1 MKYLTYDE
9 YITLGGSLNASDFA
23 LHAAEAQ
30 AYVDRY
36 TFRRLRKETVIPESV
51 KHCMFALVDVLCEIH
66 KAQSGGVVSSE
77 SNDGVSVSYAVLSP
91 EKSDERLNTIVPQT
105 LYLWLS
111 GETDSNG
118 TPLLWRGVKDA
129 L

>member
-36 TFRRLRKETVIPESV
+36 TFRRLRK
-51 KHCMFALVDVLCEIH
+51 ALVDVLCEIH

-118 TPLLWRGVKDA
+118 TPLLWRGVEDA